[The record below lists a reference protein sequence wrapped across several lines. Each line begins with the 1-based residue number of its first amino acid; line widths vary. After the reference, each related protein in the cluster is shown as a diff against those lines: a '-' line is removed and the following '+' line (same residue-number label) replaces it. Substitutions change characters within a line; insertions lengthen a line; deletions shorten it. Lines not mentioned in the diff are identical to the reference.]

1 MNSKHSCTS
10 AGIDSFNENI
20 KLQIIGLLYHVY
32 VYVNP
37 YCLVCVQMK
46 CIFTILTLA
55 HL

>member
-1 MNSKHSCTS
+1 MLYRIVFQMNPKHFYTP

-20 KLQIIGLLYHVY
+20 KLQIIGQLYHVY

-46 CIFTILTLA
+46 
-55 HL
+55 

>member
-1 MNSKHSCTS
+1 MNPKHSYTP

-20 KLQIIGLLYHVY
+20 KLQIIGLLYHIC

-46 CIFTILTLA
+46 
-55 HL
+55 

>member
-1 MNSKHSCTS
+1 MNPKHFYTP
-10 AGIDSFNENI
+10 AGIDSVNENI

-46 CIFTILTLA
+46 
-55 HL
+55 